1 MEGVQAER
9 DGRTENARP
18 GRDPAVLAVLVSV
31 LAGPGRAWA
40 ADGGG
45 QDTWANA
52 QASGGELTVQAGV
65 TRWTPP
71 TGSSWAKQA
80 GSDPPPGKPD
90 PNQPYGC
97 TYAAGGPSATASIG
111 AGGPQPGQWVFP
123 VCAGPGVID
132 PMPPVWVTGA
142 QPAAGAGHHRRRI
155 QREHRGHEPRR
166 WTPPLRAQPTD
177 SLLEYNDII
186 ELSLCYQVRKRRR
199 RQMATQ
205 DATAAP
211 GLPSQPVT
219 ERVARYLPGLRMLVL
234 GIVLLLAGAAL
245 AVLTGHL
252 HHGAATAVLVL
263 CVLVFIAA
271 VFVLRGL
278 TSVTPGHARVVQL
291 FGRYRGTIR
300 DSGLQWVNPFTER
313 IVVST
318 RIRNQESA
326 QAKVNDADGNPI
338 EIAAVV
344 VWQVADTA
352 SAVYSVDDFTEF
364 VTIQTET
371 AVRHIASSY
380 PYDSRGTGKLS
391 LRDNAD
397 EITERLS
404 AELTDRVRPAGVQ
417 IIESR
422 LTRLSYAAEIAQA
435 MLRQQQA
442 NAIVGARQRIVEGAV
457 GMVKLALER
466 LQEEGVVELDEER
479 KAAMVSNLLVVLC
492 SEQATQQVV
501 NTGSL
506 YQ

>member
-1 MEGVQAER
+1 MANQEE
-9 DGRTENARP
+9 
-18 GRDPAVLAVLVSV
+18 
-31 LAGPGRAWA
+31 A
-40 ADGGG
+40 A
-45 QDTWANA
+45 
-52 QASGGELTVQAGV
+52 S
-65 TRWTPP
+65 
-71 TGSSWAKQA
+71 
-80 GSDPPPGKPD
+80 
-90 PNQPYGC
+90 
-97 TYAAGGPSATASIG
+97 
-111 AGGPQPGQWVFP
+111 
-123 VCAGPGVID
+123 
-132 PMPPVWVTGA
+132 
-142 QPAAGAGHHRRRI
+142 
-155 QREHRGHEPRR
+155 
-166 WTPPLRAQPTD
+166 
-177 SLLEYNDII
+177 
-186 ELSLCYQVRKRRR
+186 
-199 RQMATQ
+199 
-205 DATAAP
+205 P

-219 ERVARYLPGLRMLVL
+219 ERGARSVSGLRMLVL
-234 GIVLLLAGAAL
+234 GIALLLAAAAL
-245 AVLTGHL
+245 AALTAHL
-252 HHGAATAVLVL
+252 HHFAAAATLTL
-263 CVLVFIAA
+263 CVLVVLAGA
-271 VFVLRGL
+271 MVLRGL

-380 PYDSRGTGKLS
+380 PYTSSRDGELS

-404 AELTDRVRPAGVQ
+404 AELTDRVRPAGVKV
-417 IIESR
+417 IESR

-442 NAIVGARQRIVEGAV
+442 NAVVGARQRIVEGAV
-457 GMVKLALER
+457 GMVKLALDR